1 MLNSEEEKSRKKVY
15 VVLYVET
22 DHTYEIVE
30 KRLLLKINDTI
41 NTAWA
46 HFFKKCFKV
55 SIIYEGS
62 ERRCKNYVDKLKQNE
77 RVTRMFLDETIQYQ
91 KPSSSTQEETILDN
105 FKENLSGS
113 ISNSN
118 NNKNNNNNTNNS
130 YNSINNKNYGDFKKN
145 VQSNSTFNDILRQST
160 YLINELS
167 EKSNCLSN
175 KISSISTPSKFSKNS
190 SVVSDNDY
198 KTVMKFFLI
207 YLFLKFIL
215 P

>member
-1 MLNSEEEKSRKKVY
+1 MNPVEEKSRKKIF

-30 KRLLLKINDTI
+30 KKLLLKINDTI

-62 ERRCKNYVDKLKQNE
+62 ERRCKSYVDKLIQNE
-77 RVTRMFLDETIQYQ
+77 RVTRMFLDESKQPKPNTNYQ
-91 KPSSSTQEETILDN
+91 KPSISISEDIII
-105 FKENLSGS
+105 ENLKANLSK
-113 ISNSN
+113 
-118 NNKNNNNNTNNS
+118 KNNNNTSNMSVNGTN
-130 YNSINNKNYGDFKKN
+130 YKDLKKN
-145 VQSNSTFNDILRQST
+145 LHSNSTLNDILRQST

-190 SVVSDNDY
+190 SLVNDNDY
-198 KTVMKFFLI
+198 KSVNI
-207 YLFLKFIL
+207 NIIL
-215 P
+215 YFSSY